1 MKHPVCIYLHRH
13 TKPHLRRSENIKKSN
28 ENQETQSQE
37 NAKDPLNFE
46 HTEGGLKIYGSAKFT
61 HI

>member
-1 MKHPVCIYLHRH
+1 MQRH
-13 TKPHLRRSENIKKSN
+13 TRTHLRQSGNVEKSD

-37 NAKDPLNFE
+37 NFQNPLNFE
-46 HTEGGLKIYGSAKFT
+46 HTEGGLNMFVSASFT